1 MLCRKNNGNGNKTA
15 FGEDDIGPVEFY
27 QLQSLAIAFYNA
39 EWVGEIFDVKI
50 SAEFTGGDTI
60 IGNTHSFDEF
70 PFDSLIG
77 SNVTDLIAMFFQRW
91 NQSKVRGNMS
101 GCSAA
106 SYPEPCYDSISERT
120 WL

>member
-1 MLCRKNNGNGNKTA
+1 MDNNRNFIMLCRKNNGNGNKTA

-27 QLQSLAIAFYNA
+27 QLQGLAIAFHNA

-60 IGNTHSFDEF
+60 IGNPCSFDEF
-70 PFDSLIG
+70 SFDSLIG
-77 SNVTDLIAMFFQRW
+77 SNITDLIAMFFQRW

-106 SYPEPCYDSISERT
+106 G
-120 WL
+120 

>member
-1 MLCRKNNGNGNKTA
+1 MDNNRNFIMLCRKNNGNGNKTA

-27 QLQSLAIAFYNA
+27 QLQGLAIAFHNA

-60 IGNTHSFDEF
+60 IGNTRSFDEF
-70 PFDSLIG
+70 PFDSLIR

-91 NQSKVRGNMS
+91 NQLK
-101 GCSAA
+101 
-106 SYPEPCYDSISERT
+106 
-120 WL
+120 